1 MTLKGQIKMKTFSL
15 RSKITG
21 SFLAVLLFSSI
32 GIGYYAY
39 YQAVSNIESAVGDT
53 ALSIIQ
59 SIVNK
64 IDAGDFVRL
73 QSPSDMQSEAYRAM
87 QSDLNSIREATGL
100 RYLYTMRQNEPGAY
114 VYVVD
119 GTPMGDEDFSSL
131 GDPEEEI
138 SETMIDCFQGVT
150 GYELG
155 SDEWGSFI
163 SAYIPIKDASGS
175 IVGILGADFD
185 ASKMVSQLEAFKKRI
200 NLIILS
206 VILLGLFLGEGLSII
221 LVRSLNRLKA
231 KAERIQNG
239 DLTVTFEKAGSD
251 EIGVLTRTFENMT
264 GNLVSLTHEIK
275 NNTKTVVSEISNL
288 YLCFSEAE
296 KAAEEISHVITGIA
310 DGTSQQ
316 TRRMDEVSG
325 SMNEV
330 FEQVK
335 KSAEHADL
343 VSGSSEKAS
352 ANAVRAMDIFKTSME
367 KVMSV
372 NRTVDQTALIIQALG
387 EKSKEISS
395 FSDTISKITRQ
406 TNLLS
411 LNAAIEAARA
421 GEHGKGFA
429 VVADEVKALAG
440 QSDEASKQIG
450 EIAVCMQTEID
461 HAIQAIREGAVQAN
475 EGVSAVRQVDVYL
488 GELQNSSLEVS
499 KRARVILE
507 AIGRIEEACRGAVH
521 QIHELDDISKSFSA
535 GSRQAASSIEE
546 QTTILQQI
554 NGNIDAIK
562 QTTYCLS
569 DVVNKFKIE
578 EA

>member
-39 YQAVSNIESAVGDT
+39 HQAVSNIESAVGDT

-59 SIVNK
+59 SIVSK
-64 IDAGDFVRL
+64 IDAGEFVRL
-73 QSPSDMQSEAYRAM
+73 QSPSDMQSDAYRAM

-100 RYLYTMRQNEPGAY
+100 RYLYTMRQTEPGAY

-138 SETMIDCFQGVT
+138 SKTMIDCFQGVT

-175 IVGILGADFD
+175 IVGILGADFE
-185 ASKMVSQLEAFKKRI
+185 ASKMVSQLEAFKKRLD
-200 NLIILS
+200 LIILS

-239 DLTVTFEKAGSD
+239 DLTVTFEKTGSD

-343 VSGSSEKAS
+343 VSESSEKAS

-475 EGVSAVRQVDVYL
+475 EGVSAVQQVDVYL

-499 KRARVILE
+499 NRARVILE
-507 AIGRIEEACRGAVH
+507 AISRIEEACRGAV
-521 QIHELDDISKSFSA
+521 QQVHELDDISKRFSA

>member
-100 RYLYTMRQNEPGAY
+100 RYLYTMRQTEPGAY

>member
-1 MTLKGQIKMKTFSL
+1 MALKGQIKMKTFSL

-21 SFLAVLLFSSI
+21 SFLALILFSSI

-39 YQAVSNIESAVGDT
+39 YQAVTNIESAVGDT

-64 IDAGDFVRL
+64 IDAEEFVRL
-73 QSPSDMQSEAYRAM
+73 QSPSDMQTEAYRAM
-87 QSDLNSIREATGL
+87 QSDLNVIREATGL
-100 RYLYTMRQNEPGAY
+100 QYLYTMRQTMPGSY

-185 ASKMVSQLEAFKKRI
+185 ASKMVSQLEAFKKRL

-206 VILLGLFLGEGLSII
+206 VILLGLLLGEGLSII

-316 TRRMDEVSG
+316 TRRMAEVSG

-343 VSGSSEKAS
+343 VSESSEKAS

-372 NRTVDQTALIIQALG
+372 NRTVEQTALIIQALG

-395 FSDTISKITRQ
+395 FSETISKITRQ

-440 QSDEASKQIG
+440 QSDEASKQIS
-450 EIAVCMQTEID
+450 EIAVRMQIEID

-475 EGVSAVRQVDVYL
+475 EGVSTVQQVDIYL
-488 GELQNSSLEVS
+488 AELQNSSLEVS
-499 KRARVILE
+499 NRARVILE
-507 AIGRIEEACRGAVH
+507 AICRIEEACRGAVH
-521 QIHELDDISKSFSA
+521 QVHELDDISKSFSA